1 MFFSKPV
8 FSLLLLASINCLA
21 APMTFKGSTVVMGE
35 GAKDFKRF
43 ELSHAVTG
51 KESFGLRSFTAK
63 GKQKKVRG
71 NSFFYLNRLKRINQI
86 NSQTNLWLYLELGKM
101 DLKRSAQT
109 NSHTYL
115 SPTIQFDYETKRIYN
130 SVSHQI
136 LRGEHENFD
145 RTQIKSGFSFYQ
157 TSYDETQPWFILEII
172 NTNSLSKNISVVPTL
187 RLINKSLFFEAGMSM
202 EGDPKLHLMYT
213 F

>member
-35 GAKDFKRF
+35 GAKDFKRL

-115 SPTIQFDYETKRIYN
+115 
-130 SVSHQI
+130 
-136 LRGEHENFD
+136 
-145 RTQIKSGFSFYQ
+145 
-157 TSYDETQPWFILEII
+157 
-172 NTNSLSKNISVVPTL
+172 
-187 RLINKSLFFEAGMSM
+187 
-202 EGDPKLHLMYT
+202 
-213 F
+213 